1 MKPCLLIILCFCLN
15 LSFAQNGTPLPA
27 SARGMGMG
35 NTGVAA
41 SDANSIFS
49 NPAGLAF
56 ISGTQFSLF
65 GEQRFAGTGINNMAV
80 GASHT
85 VGPGTFGLMVQ
96 YFGISDYNEQK
107 VGLSYARKLFEKLSL
122 GVQFDYINTRI
133 REYGN
138 AGVFTFELGFSA
150 PLNKEITVG
159 GRIFSP
165 MRVSLTE
172 GEELPGVLGVGF
184 SYTPSKKVT
193 FNGEVEKSIEN
204 DLVIRAGIEYQLH
217 PVVAI
222 RVGGNANPTLA
233 TFGAGFKINENFHI
247 DVATSYHQVLGISP
261 GFGVRY
267 GLGGD
272 QILK

>member
-1 MKPCLLIILCFCLN
+1 MKFILLLSLCFT
-15 LSFAQNGTPLPA
+15 LSLTVAQNGTPLPA

-35 NTGVAA
+35 NTGIAA
-41 SDANSIFS
+41 NDVNSIFS

-80 GASHT
+80 GAAHT
-85 VGPGTFGLMVQ
+85 VGPGTFGVSVQ

-107 VGLSYARKLFEKLSL
+107 IGLSYARKLFEKLSL

-133 REYGN
+133 REYGS
-138 AGVFTFELGFSA
+138 AGVFTFELGFTA
-150 PLNKEITVG
+150 PLNKEITVA

-165 MRVSLTE
+165 MRVALTE
-172 GEELPGVLGVGF
+172 EEELPGVLGVGF

-193 FNGEVEKSIEN
+193 FSGEVEKSIET
-204 DLVIRAGIEYQLH
+204 DLVIRAGIEYQIH
-217 PVVAI
+217 PVVFI
-222 RVGGNANPTLA
+222 RVGGNANPTLV
-233 TFGAGFKINENFHI
+233 TFGVGFKIKENFHI
-247 DVATSYHQVLGISP
+247 DVASSYHQVLGISP